1 MVVLNVPFI
10 YNTWQGTQGG
20 VTERMENLAGK
31 KRTNASTERRPFVHS
46 AECRLVWRPSASMN
60 EILPVMAS
68 EEVKQKKA
76 VAAEASVKKEKKEKK
91 EKKKDK
97 KEKKESAT
105 EADDAADVSMMDV
118 ADVDVEVDPST
129 LSPIACPLASEA
141 LTKKVYKTIRKA
153 SKSRGHVKRGVKEV
167 VKGLRKGEKGL
178 VILAGDISPI
188 DILSHIPV
196 LCEDSGCPYVYV
208 ASKDQLGNASS
219 TKRPTSCVMI
229 VPGGGKK
236 AVEKGETKVKEDYQ
250 EDYSFLHK
258 EASRL
263 VEQVLMS

>member
-68 EEVKQKKA
+68 EEVKQ
-76 VAAEASVKKEKKEKK
+76 EKKEKKEKN

>member
-46 AECRLVWRPSASMN
+46 AECRLVWRPSAPMN

-76 VAAEASVKKEKKEKK
+76 VAAEASV
-91 EKKKDK
+91 K